1 MGPSI
6 KDVVTFFEGRGVC
19 NSPKRKEEKKRE
31 KEKVENTDSFLLFA
45 SKVLK
50 KSLKHCNNIKWDF
63 LTFEK

>member
-6 KDVVTFFEGRGVC
+6 KDIVTFFEGRGVC

-50 KSLKHCNNIKWDF
+50 KIIEAL
-63 LTFEK
+63 